1 MQIVDKLHSIP
12 VIYPVA
18 DAFAGAAA
26 SDVVEVQGEG
36 VLFEIVKGVGAT
48 GTATITVLSADD
60 TTPTTTAAVAFMY
73 RASTTPDVWGDWTQA
88 TTAGFATTAGS
99 NQVYQ
104 VWVNAQQLAANNY
117 AYAQLVSTEV
127 VDSPVAGAVMA
138 YIGNPRYQVQPSSLI
153 D

>member
-1 MQIVDKLHSIP
+1 MQIVEKFHSIP
-12 VIYPVA
+12 ALYPVA
-18 DAFAGAAA
+18 DAFDGTVV

-36 VLFEIVKGVGAT
+36 VLFEIIKGVGLT
-48 GTATITVLSADD
+48 GTSTITVLSCDD
-60 TTPTTTAAVAFMY
+60 TTPSNSAAVAFMY

-88 TTAGFATTAGS
+88 TTAGFTTTAGS

-104 VWVNAQQLAANNY
+104 IWVDAQKLAANNY
-117 AYAQLVSTEV
+117 AYAQLKAVEV
-127 VDSPVAGAVMA
+127 VNSPVIGAIMA

>member
-1 MQIVDKLHSIP
+1 MQIVDKLHAIP
-12 VIYPVA
+12 VLYPVA
-18 DAFAGAAA
+18 DAFSGAVT

-36 VLFEIVKGVGAT
+36 VLFEIIKGVGAT

-60 TTPTTTAAVAFMY
+60 TVPTTTTAVAFMY
-73 RASTTPDVWGDWTQA
+73 RVSTTPDTWGDWTQA
-88 TTAGFATTAGS
+88 TTAGFTTTAGS

-104 VWVNAQQLAANNY
+104 IWVDAQRLAANNY

-127 VDSPVAGAVMA
+127 VDSPIVGAIMA
-138 YIGNPRYQVQPSSLI
+138 YIGNPRYQVQPTSLI